1 VNRPVATRSTPLR
14 AIDTMTCAWVR
25 SRGPYECQKH
35 PAIAMQARAAIA
47 LTRGVPDPTMPTI
60 QFRMNSVPRLPAI
73 YFEKLLESS
82 PDIVVAVDRK
92 GVIIFYNDGARSTVG
107 YSPDEV
113 LGQHVTR
120 LYPDLAEAR
129 KVMTAMREGYGAD
142 APGQVRNFETRFVAK
157 SGAELPVAISGSL
170 IHTETG
176 DELGSIGFAK
186 DLGEIRRHDRLV
198 TLGQVAVGVA
208 HEINNPLEVI
218 VNNLN
223 LIEKHVARTSSD
235 EDFVVESERFE
246 STHGAIDRIQHI
258 VNKLNDLAQ
267 GTEYATREYLPGTQM
282 TDLGGGAP
290 AAGGPAAARG
300 DARDPELAG
309 TRILVVDDDLG
320 VCQSLRDLLTQE
332 GCDVLVATG
341 GREGLAKL
349 DTEAVDLVLSDVVM
363 PDLDGYELF
372 QEVRSRHPG
381 LPVVLMTA
389 FHFDKDHVI
398 KRSKL
403 AGLDDVVYKKPID
416 PQKLRAIIKRHARR
430 PDSVF
435 A

>member
-1 VNRPVATRSTPLR
+1 VKRPAATRSTPLR
-14 AIDTMTCAWVR
+14 AIDTMTCACMR
-25 SRGPYECQKH
+25 SRAPYECQKH
-35 PAIAMQARAAIA
+35 PAVAMQARTAIT
-47 LTRGVPDPTMPTI
+47 LTLGVPGPTMPSI
-60 QFRMNSVPRLPAI
+60 QFRMTTIPRLPAI

-92 GVIIFYNDGARSTVG
+92 GIIIFYNDGARSRLG

-129 KVMTAMREGYGAD
+129 KVMTAMREGYGTD

-170 IHTETG
+170 IHTDTG
-176 DELGSIGFAK
+176 EELGSIGFAK
-186 DLGEIRRHDRLV
+186 DLGEIRRHDRLA
-198 TLGQVAVGVA
+198 TLGQVAIGVA

-223 LIEKHVARTSSD
+223 LVEKHVARTSSD
-235 EDFVVESERFE
+235 EDFLIESERFE
-246 STHGAIDRIQHI
+246 STRGAIDRIQNI

-282 TDLGGGAP
+282 TDLGGGM
-290 AAGGPAAARG
+290 PAAALASTRG
-300 DARDPELAG
+300 DARDPDLDG

-372 QEVRSRHPG
+372 QEVRARHPG

>member
-1 VNRPVATRSTPLR
+1 METVS
-14 AIDTMTCAWVR
+14 
-25 SRGPYECQKH
+25 
-35 PAIAMQARAAIA
+35 
-47 LTRGVPDPTMPTI
+47 
-60 QFRMNSVPRLPAI
+60 RLPAI
-73 YFEKLLESS
+73 YFEKLLENS

-92 GVIIFYNDGARSTVG
+92 GVIIFYNDGARSTLG
-107 YSPDEV
+107 YSPEEV

-120 LYPDLAEAR
+120 LYPDKSEAR
-129 KVMTAMREGYGAD
+129 KVMAAMRDGYGAD
-142 APGQVRNFETRFVAK
+142 VKGQVRNFETVFVAK
-157 SGAELPVAISGSL
+157 SGALLPVAISGSV
-170 IHTETG
+170 IQTDAGE
-176 DELGSIGFAK
+176 ELGSIGFAK
-186 DLGEIRRHDRLV
+186 DLGAIRRHDRLA
-198 TLGQVAVGVA
+198 TLGEVAIGVA

-223 LIEKHVARTSSD
+223 LVEKHVARVSSD
-235 EDFVVESERFE
+235 EDFIIESERFD
-246 STHGAIDRIQHI
+246 STYGAIARIQHI

-267 GTEYATREYLPGTQM
+267 GTEYATRQYLPGTTM
-282 TDLGGGAP
+282 TDLGGGMP
-290 AAGGPAAARG
+290 SPPTAASTGRD

-309 TRILVVDDDLG
+309 VRILVVDDDLG

-341 GREGLAKL
+341 GGEGLAKL

-372 QEVRSRHPG
+372 QEIRVRHPG

-389 FHFDKDHVI
+389 FHFDKDHII

-416 PQKLRAIIKRHARR
+416 PQKLRALIKRHARR

>member
-1 VNRPVATRSTPLR
+1 MPETRAQQRQREAGNCLDPSASGSYHSPV
-14 AIDTMTCAWVR
+14 
-25 SRGPYECQKH
+25 
-35 PAIAMQARAAIA
+35 PALCME
-47 LTRGVPDPTMPTI
+47 TV
-60 QFRMNSVPRLPAI
+60 SRLPAI
-73 YFEKLLESS
+73 YFEKLLENS

-92 GVIIFYNDGARSTVG
+92 GIIIFYNDGARSTLG
-107 YSPDEV
+107 YSPEEV

-120 LYPDLAEAR
+120 LYPDKSEAR

-142 APGQVRNFETRFVAK
+142 VKGQVRNFETVFVAK
-157 SGAELPVAISGSL
+157 SGVLLPVAISGSV
-170 IHTETG
+170 IQTDAGE
-176 DELGSIGFAK
+176 ELGSIGFAK
-186 DLGEIRRHDRLV
+186 DLGAIRRHDRLA
-198 TLGQVAVGVA
+198 TLGEVAIGVA

-223 LIEKHVARTSSD
+223 LVEKHVARVSSD
-235 EDFVVESERFE
+235 EDFIIEAGLRFDLQR
-246 STHGAIDRIQHI
+246 HRAHQHI

-267 GTEYATREYLPGTQM
+267 GTEYATRQYLPGTM
-282 TDLGGGAP
+282 TDLGGGMP
-290 AAGGPAAARG
+290 VAADGGLDRAGRRARS
-300 DARDPELAG
+300 ELAG
-309 TRILVVDDDLG
+309 VRILVVDDDLG

-341 GREGLAKL
+341 GGEGLAKL

-363 PDLDGYELF
+363 PDLDGSELF
-372 QEVRSRHPG
+372 QEIRVRHHG

-389 FHFDKDHVI
+389 FHFDKDHII

-416 PQKLRAIIKRHARR
+416 PQKLRALIKRHARR